1 MNSRAEAAARGPVLD
16 VDHIQDLGRGGED
29 DPRNMVALCPN
40 CHACKTRGAESARW
54 RRELRDI
61 AQRAHEAV
69 VADQP

>member
-40 CHACKTRGAESARW
+40 CHRRVHFGGDGTPYNDELAARM
-54 RRELRDI
+54 RQIEPATD
-61 AQRAHEAV
+61 
-69 VADQP
+69 